1 MATILVID
9 DEPRMLRVMREIL
22 ELDDHNVIE
31 ATSGDQGIAEIVA
44 QPIDLVITDIIMPEK
59 EGIETL
65 GEIKQDYPD
74 LPIIAISGGSL
85 TGAGSYL
92 ATAAALGACATLE
105 KPFHSSELRAVVNAA
120 LGKDATATPT

>member
-1 MATILVID
+1 MAKILVID

-74 LPIIAISGGSL
+74 LPIIAISADSAS
-85 TGAGSYL
+85 AG
-92 ATAAALGACATLE
+92 T
-105 KPFHSSELRAVVNAA
+105 
-120 LGKDATATPT
+120 